1 MSNVI
6 EKLGSY
12 QIITNLLP
20 GTFFGIALELILG
33 IGITSLSITEKIV
46 IYYFIGLILNRIGSL
61 VVNPILKKCKVIVEV
76 PYQDYVKAV
85 KKDSKIDIL
94 SETNN
99 YFRTLLAGTIL
110 LLIIYICMNS
120 GIIWKWLVS
129 NWRWSSLV
137 CLIIMFVFAYRKQT
151 DYVRRHVE
159 AVNSQEG

>member
-76 PYQDYVKAV
+76 PYQEYVKAV

-129 NWRWSSLV
+129 NWRWSLLV

-151 DYVRRHVE
+151 DYVRRRVE